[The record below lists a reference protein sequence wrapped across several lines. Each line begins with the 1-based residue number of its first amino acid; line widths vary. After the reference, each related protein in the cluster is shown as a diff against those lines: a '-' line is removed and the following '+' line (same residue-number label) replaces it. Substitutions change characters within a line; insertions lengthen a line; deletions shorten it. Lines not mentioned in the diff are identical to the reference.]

1 MVLEIALTNFFS
13 LNEKVILDM
22 QAANI
27 QTKEVRALDDLL
39 MTQITLTITDPK
51 DASLIKKLLA
61 KFDSVTI
68 SKPARRR
75 KTGIDEA
82 LEDVK
87 AGRVYH
93 CDSVEDF
100 LKEMGGMNKKVVT
113 RQIILTRY
121 TIATLSRHDKPEI

>member
-51 DASLIKKLLA
+51 EASLIKKLLA

>member
-27 QTKEVRALDDLL
+27 QTKEARALDDLL

-51 DASLIKKLLA
+51 EASLIKKLLA

-68 SKPARRR
+68 SKPPRRR